1 MIIIWI
7 IIMMITLKT
16 LFFVDNNFN
25 KYPDDCSQGLAFE
38 AEEVR
43 RCLQVNMMQ

>member
-1 MIIIWI
+1 ML
-7 IIMMITLKT
+7 ITLKT
-16 LFFVDNNFN
+16 LFFDNNFDD